1 LAQQSAEINEMNA
14 AQNRVESNL
23 LAGDA
28 SRLGLSQQKAE
39 LAQKLESA
47 QNNSNSLE
55 GNWSR

>member
-1 LAQQSAEINEMNA
+1 MNA